1 LDLVRRVQRGDLD
14 AWHEFVDRFAG
25 LILSISRRY
34 LFDDDDDAR
43 NTCVATL
50 ECLYRSGLERYDG
63 RAALSTFVMTV
74 ARSRALDA
82 LRHLYGRKRP
92 PAFLNGAAQLDQDLY
107 RLYYIEGQGSDE
119 IRARLGRNGRALA
132 MDEYLAALDRLDER
146 LDPRLRSRLAYD
158 LHARTVG
165 AISGRMLELMK
176 SLQAWRQGVEESMRP
191 DALLLETR
199 TRALLEQIQA
209 CVENLDDDSRQAVH
223 LHYYEGLNAKQIAD
237 EMQLPGPRRAY
248 KLLERAIVKLRRMLT
263 ATGAAPAPSAA
274 AASPTNSPEAD
285 AETPP

>member
-1 LDLVRRVQRGDLD
+1 
-14 AWHEFVDRFAG
+14 
-25 LILSISRRY
+25 
-34 LFDDDDDAR
+34 
-43 NTCVATL
+43 
-50 ECLYRSGLERYDG
+50 
-63 RAALSTFVMTV
+63 
-74 ARSRALDA
+74 
-82 LRHLYGRKRP
+82 
-92 PAFLNGAAQLDQDLY
+92 
-107 RLYYIEGQGSDE
+107 
-119 IRARLGRNGRALA
+119 